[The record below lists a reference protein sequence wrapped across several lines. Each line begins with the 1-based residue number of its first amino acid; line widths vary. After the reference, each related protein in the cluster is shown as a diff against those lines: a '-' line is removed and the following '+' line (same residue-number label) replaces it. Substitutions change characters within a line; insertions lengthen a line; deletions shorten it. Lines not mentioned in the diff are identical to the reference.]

1 MSVYASLQIIHGS
14 DQQTH
19 YSITTQPVSNQR
31 RVCSETQA
39 DIWAEKDEV
48 ARSATSYLLNAL
60 CVSKILE
67 TEAATKCVRNA

>member
-31 RVCSETQA
+31 SVCRETQA
-39 DIWAEKDEV
+39 DEWAEQDD
-48 ARSATSYLLNAL
+48 RMSAASA
-60 CVSKILE
+60 K
-67 TEAATKCVRNA
+67 